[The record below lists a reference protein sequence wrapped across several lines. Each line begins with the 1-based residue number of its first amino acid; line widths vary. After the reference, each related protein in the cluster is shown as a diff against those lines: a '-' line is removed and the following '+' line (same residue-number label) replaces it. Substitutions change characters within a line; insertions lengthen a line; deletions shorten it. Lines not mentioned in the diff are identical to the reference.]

1 MDFCCRDP
9 YSTGLPV
16 ARDAVTQPNMTPKL
30 GPRDSRSLPAGSKL
44 TERSFSTDSVY
55 TIVIRLPP
63 NDCTEGTAPSE
74 GPSIKMIPEDLPRV
88 ARSHVNADY
97 ALSFSH
103 SNNLNRR
110 PSAAPDVRIPLNAR
124 IIPKQLAGKAILVN
138 ATKAQGKRKKKTQE
152 KKADKKAAKTLSA
165 ILLTFIITWTP
176 YNILVL
182 LKPFTLSQPIPPHVW
197 DFFYYLCYI
206 NSTINPMCYAL
217 CNASFRRT
225 YLRILQCKWHNRNRA
240 AVNRGFYN

>member
-1 MDFCCRDP
+1 
-9 YSTGLPV
+9 
-16 ARDAVTQPNMTPKL
+16 
-30 GPRDSRSLPAGSKL
+30 
-44 TERSFSTDSVY
+44 
-55 TIVIRLPP
+55 
-63 NDCTEGTAPSE
+63 
-74 GPSIKMIPEDLPRV
+74 MIPEDVPRINK
-88 ARSHVNADY
+88 SHIDGEY
-97 ALSFSH
+97 AGQANH
-103 SNNLNRR
+103 LNRR
-110 PSAAPDVRIPLNAR
+110 PSAMPDIRIPLNAR
-124 IIPKQLAGKAILVN
+124 IIPKQLADKAILVN
-138 ATKAQGKRKKKTQE
+138 ATKVQGKKKKKTQE

-182 LKPFTLSQPIPPHVW
+182 LKPVTSSHRIPPQLW

-240 AVNRGFYN
+240 AVNRGFYNWFHSTIPLNHRGWTFRCFYICIMYLYVPIQLKSCSIHRARTTDII